1 MSELG
6 LTPYGAAFA
15 LPYSDSE
22 NLSNLIGV
30 APGTDRSAE
39 PVVIGAHHDTVSGT
53 PGADDNAAAV
63 AIALEVAAR
72 LVARPAAR
80 DVVIGLFDGEE
91 PPYFH
96 GSDMGS
102 THFYDHQRKGGVHAA
117 VVLDLVGHAVPVTG
131 LEDLVVITGM
141 ESDPALEKIVRGLG
155 SPPGLTVVTALNR
168 YVGDVSDHH
177 VFRLNQV
184 PYLFLSCGHWQHY
197 HRLTDTPD
205 RLDYDKMALIADA
218 VETLVRE
225 AANTDLG
232 GPWEGYDTTTTDLET
247 MRAAF
252 GPFLAQQGLT
262 LNGREDIVRAV
273 HLLTSSLGL

>member
-6 LTPYGAAFA
+6 LTPYGAAFE

-72 LVARPAAR
+72 LVARPVAR

-117 VVLDLVGHAVPVTG
+117 VVLDLVGHAVPVPG

-141 ESDPALEKIVRGLG
+141 ESDPALEGIVRGLG